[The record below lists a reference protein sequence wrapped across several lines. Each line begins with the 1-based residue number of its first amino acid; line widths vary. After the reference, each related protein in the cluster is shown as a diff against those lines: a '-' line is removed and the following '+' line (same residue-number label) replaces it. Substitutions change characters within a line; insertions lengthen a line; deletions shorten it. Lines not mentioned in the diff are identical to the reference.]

1 MSIIERAL
9 GKLRGT
15 ADSGGAT
22 QHPQR
27 SPSARPIITS
37 IAARATPRSAP
48 SGSIALDV
56 AALRAAGILAPE
68 EFNERLTGQLRR
80 IKWPLL
86 ESMLRRA
93 SPSASVANSV
103 MITSSIAGE
112 GKTFVT
118 FNLALSLAREQD
130 LEVLL
135 IDADL
140 GKRHLTRQLTTDER
154 RGLTDAIVDPA
165 LDPETLVL
173 GTGVRGLTFLPAGQ
187 RTSVA
192 TELFASARMAELVTA
207 LGRTDPGRIVLF
219 DSSPLLATSEAQV
232 LSHLVDQ
239 VLLVVRAESTL
250 QPAVLESIALL
261 DKSKQIRCVL
271 NQVHTGVLAEYYDS
285 YGGSYGDPAHHD
297 ERAKAP

>member
-9 GKLRGT
+9 GKLRSSARRGD
-15 ADSGGAT
+15 APH
-22 QHPQR
+22 QQQR
-27 SPSARPIITS
+27 SAAARPVITS
-37 IAARATPRSAP
+37 MAARATPRSAP
-48 SGSIALDV
+48 SESIALDTT
-56 AALRAAGILAPE
+56 ALRAAGFLAPE
-68 EFNERLTGQLRR
+68 ELHERLTAQFRR

-93 SPSASVANSV
+93 SPSASIANSV

-140 GKRHLTRQLTTDER
+140 GKRHLTRQLMTDER

-165 LDPETLVL
+165 LDPGTLIL

-207 LGRTDPGRIVLF
+207 LGRSDPGRIVLF

-261 DKSKQIRCVL
+261 DKSKAIRCLL
-271 NQVHTGVLAEYYDS
+271 NQVRSGVLAEYYDS
-285 YGGSYGDPAHHD
+285 YGASYGDAAHD
-297 ERAKAP
+297 VRAKAP